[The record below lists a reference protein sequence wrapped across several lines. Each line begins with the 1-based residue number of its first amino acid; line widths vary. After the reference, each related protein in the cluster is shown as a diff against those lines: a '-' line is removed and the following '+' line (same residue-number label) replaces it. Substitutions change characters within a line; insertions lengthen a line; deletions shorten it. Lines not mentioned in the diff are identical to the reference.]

1 MNCGVW
7 FDRVI
12 ELLDGDQHK
21 DSLPSVEKDPV
32 LKSPRANSSSPTRKG
47 TGNSP
52 DSSEKGNRNELADQP
67 RSSRKRRWGDYGSP
81 GSAICDFKRVR
92 IVSRRKR
99 FKKTIFERGPRNET
113 ETSLTSEDD
122 RAACKDPDILP
133 CDAEGLVSL
142 NYEVPARSVLARRL
156 DPLSSSTEIPGSSAD
171 KELPLD
177 WFPSLIEHDDIWEA
191 CDAFLEQVESSSRS
205 DDILTKASRGQLDY
219 ILGKNDKLI
228 LDGTTSTSEGQDT
241 PKAAESP
248 KNSLVHPN
256 TTVVESESAWRREN
270 DSPSPS
276 VEELVSDL
284 GASVLGSSNQSLTS
298 SIINYVYE
306 NGRRYHAVSK

>member
-52 DSSEKGNRNELADQP
+52 DSSEKGNRNELGDQP

-92 IVSRRKR
+92 IVS
-99 FKKTIFERGPRNET
+99 
-113 ETSLTSEDD
+113 LTSEDD
-122 RAACKDPDILP
+122 RAACKDPGILP

-156 DPLSSSTEIPGSSAD
+156 DPLSSSTEIPDGSTD

-177 WFPSLIEHDDIWEA
+177 WFPS
-191 CDAFLEQVESSSRS
+191 
-205 DDILTKASRGQLDY
+205 
-219 ILGKNDKLI
+219 
-228 LDGTTSTSEGQDT
+228 
-241 PKAAESP
+241 
-248 KNSLVHPN
+248 
-256 TTVVESESAWRREN
+256 
-270 DSPSPS
+270 
-276 VEELVSDL
+276 
-284 GASVLGSSNQSLTS
+284 
-298 SIINYVYE
+298 
-306 NGRRYHAVSK
+306 